1 MSQQEN
7 KVQKEIQDYLE
18 SIGAYRFK
26 VHGEIFMRAGIPDII
41 ACLNGRFIGIEVK
54 DGNNK
59 PSELQLA
66 HGRQIKKSG
75 GIFGV
80 AYSVEDVKKLL
91 RENNLAF
98 IVSISK

>member
-18 SIGAYRFK
+18 NIGAYRFK

-41 ACLNGRFIGIEVK
+41 ACLKGRFIGIEVK
-54 DGNNK
+54 DGTNK
-59 PSELQLA
+59 PSELQKA
-66 HGRQIKKSG
+66 HGRQIKKAG

-80 AYSVEDVKKLL
+80 AYSVDDVKKLL
-91 RENNLAF
+91 QENNL
-98 IVSISK
+98 I

>member
-7 KVQKEIQDYLE
+7 KVQKSIQDYLE

-41 ACLNGRFIGIEVK
+41 ACLKGRFIGIEVK
-54 DGNNK
+54 DGNNT

-66 HGRQIKKSG
+66 HGRKIQKAG

-80 AYSVEDVKKLL
+80 AYSVDDVKKLL
-91 RENNLAF
+91 KENNL
-98 IVSISK
+98 I

>member
-1 MSQQEN
+1 MSQQED
-7 KVQKEIQDYLE
+7 KVQKQIQNYLTD
-18 SIGAYRFK
+18 IGAYRFK

-41 ACLNGRFIGIEVK
+41 ACLKGRFIGIEVK

-66 HGRQIKKSG
+66 HGRQIVKAG

-91 RENNLAF
+91 EENNL
-98 IVSISK
+98 I

>member
-7 KVQKEIQDYLE
+7 KVQKAIQDYLE

-41 ACLNGRFIGIEVK
+41 ACLKGRFIGLEVK
-54 DGNNK
+54 DGNNT

-66 HGRQIKKSG
+66 HGRKIKKAG

-80 AYSVEDVKKLL
+80 VYSVDDVKKLL
-91 RENNLAF
+91 QENNL
-98 IVSISK
+98 I

>member
-1 MSQQEN
+1 MSQQET
-7 KVQKEIQDYLE
+7 KLQKDIQAYLA
-18 SIGAYRFK
+18 SIGAYKFK

-41 ACLNGRFIGIEVK
+41 VCLKGRFIGLEAK

-66 HGRQIKKSG
+66 HGRQIIKAG

-80 AYSVEDVKKLL
+80 VYSVDEVKELL
-91 RENNLAF
+91 RENEL
-98 IVSISK
+98 I